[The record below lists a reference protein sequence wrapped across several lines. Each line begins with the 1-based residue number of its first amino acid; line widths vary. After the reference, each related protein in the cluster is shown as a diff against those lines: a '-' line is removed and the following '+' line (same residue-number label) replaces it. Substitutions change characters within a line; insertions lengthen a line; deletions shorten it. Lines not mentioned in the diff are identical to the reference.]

1 MLSRDPDDFERLQ
14 SGQPPEAFW
23 NGCSDSRVPAEQPCN
38 ASPGDLFVHRNVA
51 NLVAT
56 EDPTLLSALEYAIS
70 VLGVRY
76 INVCGHEGCGG
87 VGTA

>member
-1 MLSRDPDDFERLQ
+1 
-14 SGQPPEAFW
+14 
-23 NGCSDSRVPAEQPCN
+23 
-38 ASPGDLFVHRNVA
+38 
-51 NLVAT
+51 
-56 EDPTLLSALEYAIS
+56 LLSALEYAIS